1 MEPTTIDL
9 QSFRQKLARGKSSE
23 ARFKVDRYVSQVPE
37 LLTECY
43 AHIVR
48 RRGREYV
55 ADAPTTSHIASAAR
69 WLTSGQ
75 KPGLFLYG
83 LPGNGKT
90 TLARAISLLIDTL
103 YFSTFSVER
112 KQVVA
117 ISALNLTESARN
129 ENKER
134 LRALQSAELL
144 FIDDVGTEPSTVKVW
159 GNEVSPLVDLLYYR
173 YDHRLF
179 TLVTSNLIGDG
190 DIERRYGL
198 RIADRFAEMFDLLGF
213 DNDSYRRR

>member
-1 MEPTTIDL
+1 M
-9 QSFRQKLARGKSSE
+9 
-23 ARFKVDRYVSQVPE
+23 
-37 LLTECY
+37 
-43 AHIVR
+43 
-48 RRGREYV
+48 
-55 ADAPTTSHIASAAR
+55 
-69 WLTSGQ
+69 
-75 KPGLFLYG
+75 
-83 LPGNGKT
+83 
-90 TLARAISLLIDTL
+90 ARAISLLIDTL

-112 KQVVA
+112 KQVVG

-144 FIDDVGTEPSTVKVW
+144 FIDDVGTEPSTIKVW

>member
-1 MEPTTIDL
+1 MV
-9 QSFRQKLARGKSSE
+9 G
-23 ARFKVDRYVSQVPE
+23 
-37 LLTECY
+37 
-43 AHIVR
+43 
-48 RRGREYV
+48 
-55 ADAPTTSHIASAAR
+55 
-69 WLTSGQ
+69 
-75 KPGLFLYG
+75 
-83 LPGNGKT
+83 
-90 TLARAISLLIDTL
+90 
-103 YFSTFSVER
+103 
-112 KQVVA
+112 

-173 YDHRLF
+173 YDKRLF